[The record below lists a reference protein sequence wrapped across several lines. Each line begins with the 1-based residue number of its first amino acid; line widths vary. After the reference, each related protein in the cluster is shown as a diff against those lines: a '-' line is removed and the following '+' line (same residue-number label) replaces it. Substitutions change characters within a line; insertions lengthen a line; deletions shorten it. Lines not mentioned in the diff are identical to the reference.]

1 MHFFSTSFFPEL
13 VQITHG
19 MHLAAQAAVCY
30 AMENPGSYVRS
41 NIAQLVNRYLRYM
54 QACKSTA
61 ICSLGSIQLCVIW
74 VVEHKGSPFS
84 ELDETDQPAS
94 LYAATTSWSLLGP
107 GVEKAGEEIAH
118 EHI

>member
-13 VQITHG
+13 VQITHV

-41 NIAQLVNRYLRYM
+41 NIAQLVNRHLRYM

-61 ICSLGSIQLCVIW
+61 IRSLGSIQLCVTW

-84 ELDETDQPAS
+84 ELDATDQPAS
-94 LYAATTSWSLLGP
+94 LYAATK
-107 GVEKAGEEIAH
+107 KAGEEIAH
-118 EHI
+118 EDI